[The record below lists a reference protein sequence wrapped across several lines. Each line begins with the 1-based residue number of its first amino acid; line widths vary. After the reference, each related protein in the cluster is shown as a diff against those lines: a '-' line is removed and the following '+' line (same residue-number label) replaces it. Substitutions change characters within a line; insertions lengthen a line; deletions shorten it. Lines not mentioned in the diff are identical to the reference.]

1 MVQRRNTKQRKLV
14 LDSVRS
20 LHNHPTADEVYVQAQ
35 QFDGHI
41 SRGTVYRNLALL
53 AEEGQI
59 FMVKTPGGFRYA
71 FRTDDHAHVICTS
84 CGTVYD
90 FPIDVDRLQ
99 ELDAQVEAVTGFS
112 KVEHSV
118 VFSGLCD
125 SCRAREH
132 SQRAAS

>member
-41 SRGTVYRNLALL
+41 SRGTV
-53 AEEGQI
+53 
-59 FMVKTPGGFRYA
+59 FMVKTPGGFRYD